1 MKKAKQ
7 EPKQKKS
14 ELGSEGME
22 EVKGFR
28 KNFVIV
34 SVFYVIAGVIL
45 LFWPNMSVELLSK
58 ALSIGLLVLGLAHI
72 VIYFTGDHI
81 QNIMNMDLTIGVVCS
96 AFASFL
102 LLHPDFIITA
112 TPFGIGILLLM
123 GSIMKRQ
130 NSIDIKRM
138 GFKHWKVLL
147 FFAILLFLL
156 GAVLIYNPFEG
167 QILVIYIGASLIL
180 EGALNIISILV
191 ISRHMKKM
199 TQRKIAEAP
208 SGAHHGEYAEIV
220 DGSAFDSDENNELE
234 TR

>member
-1 MKKAKQ
+1 
-7 EPKQKKS
+7 
-14 ELGSEGME
+14 
-22 EVKGFR
+22 
-28 KNFVIV
+28 
-34 SVFYVIAGVIL
+34 
-45 LFWPNMSVELLSK
+45 
-58 ALSIGLLVLGLAHI
+58 
-72 VIYFTGDHI
+72 
-81 QNIMNMDLTIGVVCS
+81 
-96 AFASFL
+96 
-102 LLHPDFIITA
+102 
-112 TPFGIGILLLM
+112 M
-123 GSIMKRQ
+123 GSIMKLQ